1 MKKYIMAA
9 IALLMCGSAMAID
22 NEPKQGATFVGFM
35 GMTVSNIRNSD
46 LDNKV
51 GGTAGV
57 KMDYVL
63 PKAHGTYISTG
74 VDWVMKGA
82 KSAVYFGE
90 PGLVDID
97 GTYKVN
103 AHYMEIPVH
112 AGFRYNL
119 NKEIGFYGE
128 LGPYFAVGVGGK
140 NKIKVDAD
148 GPQFRDMELD
158 WKTFKKS
165 TEDFNFQRWDCGM
178 GFRVGAEYNQ
188 HYNLM
193 LGCDWGFTDMFRD
206 SYRDAHYQDHL
217 SRIKNFDFVIAFGYR
232 F

>member
-22 NEPKQGATFVGFM
+22 NEPKQGATFVGLL
-35 GMTVSNIRNSD
+35 GMTTSNIRNSNM
-46 LDNKV
+46 DNKV

-82 KSAVYFGE
+82 KNSIRYTDV
-90 PGLVDID
+90 LVDVD

-140 NKIKVDAD
+140 NKMRLDAD
-148 GPQFRDMELD
+148 GPQYRALERD

-165 TEDFNFQRWDCGM
+165 TEDYNQQRWDCGM

-193 LGCDWGFTDMFRD
+193 LGCDWGFTDMYRD
-206 SYRDAHYQDHL
+206 SYRDATL
-217 SRIKNFDFVIAFGYR
+217 PGNKVKNFNFTLAFGYR